1 MRSITFALIVTHLA
15 LPHAVAEVDFTRE
28 ILPLLSDRCFQCHG
42 PDANIRKADLR
53 LDQEAPIKEVRDSG
67 VVVVPG
73 NPEASLLMARIRSTD
88 PDEVMP
94 PPEIHRDITET
105 EAAILEQWIREG
117 ASWGKHW
124 AFESVERPAL
134 PVTIPPTS
142 LAPLDAFVA
151 AKAKAEGLALAAEA
165 PANTLNRRIAL
176 DLSGLPS
183 TDSFDTH
190 TNGYDRQLDRL
201 LASPR
206 YGERM
211 AWEWLEAA
219 RYADS
224 NGYQGDNDRTMWP
237 WRDWVVDAFNR
248 NLPWDTFTIWQLAGD
263 LLPDATPE
271 QQLATGFCRN
281 HMINGEGGRIPE
293 ENRVDYV
300 MDMTETMGTVWMGL
314 TLTCARCHDHKF
326 DPLAQKEYYQLTA
339 YFNQTPVTGGG
350 GNPQTPPNLAWPS
363 TAQAQQ
369 TAVLEKRLQT
379 ALADL
384 ARFETGFAG
393 IRGDAHKLLPTAV
406 RKVLAKSPRD
416 RDAGQL
422 KTLQEH
428 FTKAAPVFHSHIKS
442 ARDLKDQLDR
452 LRKSVPKVMVMADKS
467 DKRKTFL
474 LDRGLYNKPS
484 TEVQAD
490 LPSSFSDSSPKD
502 RLGLAQWLVSRDHPL
517 SARVT
522 VNRFWQQVFG
532 MGLVKTPEDFGV
544 QSGYPLQA
552 ELLDWLAAEFMDS
565 GWDVKRLMRLIL
577 ASATYRQ
584 DSASTPEM
592 IERDPNNQLL
602 VRGPR
607 FRMPSWMIR
616 DQALAASG
624 LLVQTVGGPS
634 VHPYQPDGVWADVTF
649 GKKRYQ
655 QGQGPDLYRR
665 SLYTFWRRIIGPTA
679 FFDVSS
685 RQTCSVTTARTNTP
699 LQALSTLNDV
709 TYVEAARALSEQSSS
724 VEEAFQCILGRP
736 PSVSEA
742 FLINAQHADLR
753 ASFVAAGGDA
763 AREFLTN
770 GTYPSPL
777 ASNEADL
784 MDQASFAAVC
794 LALLNL
800 DETLTKE

>member
-753 ASFVAAGGDA
+753 ASFVAAGADA

>member
-281 HMINGEGGRIPE
+281 HMINGEGG
-293 ENRVDYV
+293 
-300 MDMTETMGTVWMGL
+300 
-314 TLTCARCHDHKF
+314 
-326 DPLAQKEYYQLTA
+326 Q
-339 YFNQTPVTGGG
+339 
-350 GNPQTPPNLAWPS
+350 S
-363 TAQAQQ
+363 
-369 TAVLEKRLQT
+369 
-379 ALADL
+379 
-384 ARFETGFAG
+384 
-393 IRGDAHKLLPTAV
+393 
-406 RKVLAKSPRD
+406 
-416 RDAGQL
+416 
-422 KTLQEH
+422 
-428 FTKAAPVFHSHIKS
+428 
-442 ARDLKDQLDR
+442 
-452 LRKSVPKVMVMADKS
+452 LRKI
-467 DKRKTFL
+467 
-474 LDRGLYNKPS
+474 GS
-484 TEVQAD
+484 T
-490 LPSSFSDSSPKD
+490 
-502 RLGLAQWLVSRDHPL
+502 
-517 SARVT
+517 T
-522 VNRFWQQVFG
+522 
-532 MGLVKTPEDFGV
+532 
-544 QSGYPLQA
+544 
-552 ELLDWLAAEFMDS
+552 
-565 GWDVKRLMRLIL
+565 
-577 ASATYRQ
+577 
-584 DSASTPEM
+584 
-592 IERDPNNQLL
+592 
-602 VRGPR
+602 
-607 FRMPSWMIR
+607 SWI
-616 DQALAASG
+616 
-624 LLVQTVGGPS
+624 
-634 VHPYQPDGVWADVTF
+634 
-649 GKKRYQ
+649 
-655 QGQGPDLYRR
+655 
-665 SLYTFWRRIIGPTA
+665 
-679 FFDVSS
+679 
-685 RQTCSVTTARTNTP
+685 
-699 LQALSTLNDV
+699 
-709 TYVEAARALSEQSSS
+709 
-724 VEEAFQCILGRP
+724 
-736 PSVSEA
+736 
-742 FLINAQHADLR
+742 
-753 ASFVAAGGDA
+753 
-763 AREFLTN
+763 
-770 GTYPSPL
+770 
-777 ASNEADL
+777 
-784 MDQASFAAVC
+784 
-794 LALLNL
+794 
-800 DETLTKE
+800 

>member
-592 IERDPNNQLL
+592 IERDPNNQFL

-753 ASFVAAGGDA
+753 ASFVAAGADA

-784 MDQASFAAVC
+784 MNQASFAAVC

>member
-753 ASFVAAGGDA
+753 ASFVAAGADA

-784 MDQASFAAVC
+784 MNQASFAAVC

>member
-183 TDSFDTH
+183 TDSFDTY

-753 ASFVAAGGDA
+753 ASFVAAGADA